1 VSELRE
7 RRIERLIKALKGRE
21 IWVIIDETGEPK
33 KGNKTD
39 YVSRQYLGRLAKIE
53 SGIVSVVADGVLE
66 GIGFPILFEIFK
78 PKKRLK
84 SGDKYKTKPEIAGEL
99 IEKIVELGFGIK
111 GVLSDSL
118 YGESEEKFISLLER
132 LGLEYMV
139 AIRRNHGVWLPPGAR
154 VRANRWRKFERIMS
168 DEKKE
173 IRYVREIIFGQRGK
187 RTYWEVTTDPQTL
200 PDNST
205 SFVMSNIPHLKYS
218 NVGNIYGERT
228 WVEYGFRPCKY
239 ELGWGDFRLT
249 HYPHI
254 ERWWEMICT
263 AYLLVT
269 LMASPFISSASQPPT
284 PSEEILIEASHQHPH
299 WDSNKNG
306 KSRLN
311 NLRLLLLPLMC
322 FNLILS
328 WLEVF
333 PIGHLSLGF
342 PRLISL
348 INLAGLALFP
358 LSLEP
363 DFLFSSA

>member
-1 VSELRE
+1 MIDKYCDFYRNLFSDVRSYEAFKELHVGILSDIKRKTLPGIAQINGLKNAQGLYRFLTQSPWKVSELRE
-7 RRIERLIKALKGRE
+7 RRIERLIKALKG
-21 IWVIIDETGEPK
+21 
-33 KGNKTD
+33 
-39 YVSRQYLGRLAKIE
+39 S
-53 SGIVSVVADGVLE
+53 
-66 GIGFPILFEIFK
+66 
-78 PKKRLK
+78 
-84 SGDKYKTKPEIAGEL
+84 
-99 IEKIVELGFGIK
+99 
-111 GVLSDSL
+111 
-118 YGESEEKFISLLER
+118 
-132 LGLEYMV
+132 EYMV
-139 AIRRNHGVWLPPGAR
+139 AIRSNHGVWLPPGAR

-187 RTYWEVTTDPQTL
+187 PTYWEVTTDPQTL

-228 WVEYGFRPCKY
+228 WVEYGFRQCKH
-239 ELGWGDFRLT
+239 ELGWADFRLT

-269 LMASPFISSASQPPT
+269 LMAPPFISSASQPPT

-299 WDSNKNG
+299 WDSNKNW
-306 KSRLN
+306 KSGLN

-363 DFLFSSA
+363 DFLFFSA